1 MNPILLETILVC
13 VGFFLLMAEAFLGGV
28 KKSVFA
34 YAGMVG
40 LVGVFGLTF
49 LVDPNAIDSAAAYSA
64 YYTADGLAIFFKR
77 FVLLA
82 TFCVLLMAVE
92 FAPVLRKYLPS
103 SREDAGVG
111 EFYSLPLFACAG
123 MMWLVS
129 AMDFVMIF
137 VSLELVTVSFYVLV
151 AYMRK
156 NTFSLE
162 AGVKYL
168 ILGALS
174 TGFIVY
180 GITWIFGVM
189 GTTNLDEIAKM
200 LPNLAPEKGW
210 ALLFGVGMVL
220 VAVGFKVGAVPFQ
233 FWIPDV
239 YQGAPTP
246 VTAYLSVASKAVG
259 FLVLMRI
266 LEVFLGVGFYSER
279 LLAVIVF
286 LAGMTMVVGNLAAV
300 PQTNFKRLLAY
311 SSIAH
316 AGYLLMAVASVA
328 SGGAGYAILF
338 YLVVYLLMTMLAF
351 AVMIVVSQVVGG
363 DNISDFNGLG
373 KRNPWL
379 AFAMTIG
386 VLSLAGLP
394 FTAGF
399 FGKFFVFVSALDAGL
414 YWLVGIGAF
423 SVACGFYYYL
433 KVIRAM
439 YWLPVTVGETENVRC
454 RVSLPL
460 AALIVV
466 LVILTLALGVFPSPV
481 FALMP

>member
-13 VGFFLLMAEAFLGGV
+13 VGFLLLLAEAFAGGV
-28 KKSVFA
+28 RKSVFGYGA
-34 YAGMVG
+34 M
-40 LVGVFGLTF
+40 VGVFGVFVLTF
-49 LVDPNAIDSAAAYSA
+49 WIDAAAMNSEAAYSA
-64 YYTADGLAIFFKR
+64 YYSADDLAVFFKR

-92 FAPVLRKYLPS
+92 FAPVLQKYLPS
-103 SREDAGVG
+103 SAGGAGLG
-111 EFYSLPLFACAG
+111 EFYCLPLFACAG

-129 AMDFVMIF
+129 ATDFIMIF
-137 VSLELVTVSFYVLV
+137 VSLELVTVSFYVMV

-156 NTFSLE
+156 NALSLE

-174 TGFIVY
+174 TGVLVY
-180 GITWIFGVM
+180 GIAWIFGIL
-189 GTTNLDEIAKM
+189 GTTNLVGISQAVAV
-200 LPNLAPEKGW
+200 LPPEKSVGV
-210 ALLFGVGMVL
+210 LFGLGLVL
-220 VAVGFKVGAVPFQ
+220 ISLGFKVAAVPFQ
-233 FWIPDV
+233 FWVPDV

-259 FLVLMRI
+259 FVVLMR
-266 LEVFLGVGFYSER
+266 VMDAFFVAPYYGDR
-279 LLAVIVF
+279 LLSTVAF
-286 LAGMTMVVGNLAAV
+286 LAGMTMLLGNLAAI

-311 SSIAH
+311 SSVAH
-316 AGYLLMAVASVA
+316 AGYLLMALASVA
-328 SGGAGYAILF
+328 SGGAGYAIAF
-338 YLVVYLLMTMLAF
+338 YLVVYLIMTMLAF
-351 AVMIVVSQVVGG
+351 AVTIVVSKSLGG
-363 DNISDFNGLG
+363 DNISDFNGLS

-379 AFAMTIG
+379 ALAMAIG

-433 KVIRAM
+433 KVLRAM
-439 YWLPVTVGETENVRC
+439 YWLPLSIGESENTRC
-454 RVSLPL
+454 SISLPL
-460 AALIVV
+460 GALLVV
-466 LVILTLALGVFPSPV
+466 LVVLTLALGVFPSPV